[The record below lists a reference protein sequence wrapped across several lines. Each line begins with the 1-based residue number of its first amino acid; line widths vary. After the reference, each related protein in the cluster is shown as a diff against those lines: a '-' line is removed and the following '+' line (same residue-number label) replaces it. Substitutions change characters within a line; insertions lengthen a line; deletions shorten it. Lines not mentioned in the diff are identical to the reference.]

1 MSETYDMPLPQRL
14 LLANDLSHRCD
25 RALDRAVL
33 LARQWHVPLLSLTAL
48 EPGELLS
55 LAGDGSAED
64 GQEGG
69 WREGADARIVAERR
83 IRADIDDDDLVLE
96 VRVEEG
102 APAEVILATSTPDD
116 LIITGIA
123 SSRTLG
129 SILLGNTTD
138 RVARRARVP
147 VLVVRQRARRPYRRM
162 VVATDFSESSRRA
175 LHMALAMFPDAG
187 ITLFH
192 AYYPPFAGRLDS
204 EQARA
209 ELLRAAR
216 DEAQAFLDD
225 AGIGAGDRRRT
236 GLRLAFGSV
245 EALLGDYVR
254 EVGTD
259 LIVLGSHGRTAAFDT
274 LIGSTAR
281 RVLESADT
289 DVLVV
294 RDPRART

>member
-1 MSETYDMPLPQRL
+1 MMSETYGMPLPQRL

-33 LARQWHVPLLSLTAL
+33 LARQWRVPLLSLTAL
-48 EPGELLS
+48 ERGELLS
-55 LAGDGSAED
+55 LPGTGDG
-64 GQEGG
+64 EGG

-83 IRADIDDDDLVLE
+83 IRADIDDVDLVLE
-96 VRVEEG
+96 VRVEQG
-102 APAEVILATSTPDD
+102 APAECILAAATPED
-116 LIITGIA
+116 LIVTGIA
-123 SSRTLG
+123 SGTTLG

-147 VLVVRQRARRPYRRM
+147 VLVVRQRARRPYRRI
-162 VVATDFSESSRRA
+162 VVATDFSDSAQRA

-187 ITLFH
+187 LSLFH

-204 EQARA
+204 EQART
-209 ELLRAAR
+209 ELARAAQ
-216 DEAQAFLDD
+216 DEAQVFLDR
-225 AGIGAGDRRRT
+225 AGLNPGDRQRT
-236 GLRLAFGSV
+236 SLRLAFGSV
-245 EALLGDYVR
+245 EALLGDHVR
-254 EVGTD
+254 DVGTD

>member
-1 MSETYDMPLPQRL
+1 MKEHYGMALPQRL

-25 RALDRAVL
+25 RALDRAVQ
-33 LARQWHVPLLSLTAL
+33 LARQWQVPLLSLTAL

-55 LAGDGSAED
+55 LAGDDGSGE
-64 GQEGG
+64 GGG
-69 WREGADARIVAERR
+69 WREGANARVVAERR
-83 IRADIDDDDLVLE
+83 IRADIDDGDLVLE

-102 APAEVILATSTPDD
+102 TPADCILAAATPED
-116 LIITGIA
+116 LIVTGIA
-123 SSRTLG
+123 SSPTLG

-162 VVATDFSESSRRA
+162 VVATDFSDSSLRA
-175 LHMALAMFPDAG
+175 LHAALDMFPSAG

-204 EQARA
+204 SMARD
-209 ELLRAAR
+209 ELMRAAR
-216 DEAQAFLDD
+216 DEANGFLDQ
-225 AGIGAGDRRRT
+225 AGLNASDRRRT
-236 GLRLAFGSV
+236 SLHLAFGSV
-245 EALLGDYVR
+245 ESLLGDYVR

-274 LIGSTAR
+274 LIGTTAR

-294 RDPRART
+294 RDPRAKT